1 MTDDELSE
9 FIMDQFMK
17 YDTDGSGYLDRK
29 EFKALLTG
37 TEMGLSKKD
46 ARRLLSEADEN
57 DDGVLEY
64 TEFVPIM
71 TEIVSNM
78 RAKEVAREMKE
89 EEEDDAREQVQY
101 HLLHGMPREELEEM
115 MERIFSDADADGNG
129 TLDRKEFSKCL
140 HSAELGLTRKEINLL
155 LSDVDVDDDG
165 LVSYSEFAPLCFDI
179 LVERF
184 KDDVL
189 AEAALESADALTMA
203 LIEEFQRKETT
214 IGGKDE
220 PLGKMHRNLVKQ
232 ALVDL
237 SAEFLGLSKLQITA
251 IMSEATTIENDEV
264 DYEIF
269 APSAARMIYSMV
281 DHRVAG
287 AEGERD
293 REAVEHGG
301 RARVAP
307 IRPRRRERAHRVGVS
322 RRGTSRAEAR
332 WTGTRCTT
340 S

>member
-115 MERIFSDADADGNG
+115 MERIFSDADAERERDSGQEG
-129 TLDRKEFSKCL
+129 VLEV
-140 HSAELGLTRKEINLL
+140 SALRGARADAER
-155 LSDVDVDDDG
+155 DQP
-165 LVSYSEFAPLCFDI
+165 A
-179 LVERF
+179 VER
-184 KDDVL
+184 
-189 AEAALESADALTMA
+189 
-203 LIEEFQRKETT
+203 R
-214 IGGKDE
+214 
-220 PLGKMHRNLVKQ
+220 
-232 ALVDL
+232 
-237 SAEFLGLSKLQITA
+237 
-251 IMSEATTIENDEV
+251 
-264 DYEIF
+264 
-269 APSAARMIYSMV
+269 
-281 DHRVAG
+281 
-287 AEGERD
+287 
-293 REAVEHGG
+293 G
-301 RARVAP
+301 RG
-307 IRPRRRERAHRVGVS
+307 RRRFGVVL
-322 RRGTSRAEAR
+322 
-332 WTGTRCTT
+332 
-340 S
+340 